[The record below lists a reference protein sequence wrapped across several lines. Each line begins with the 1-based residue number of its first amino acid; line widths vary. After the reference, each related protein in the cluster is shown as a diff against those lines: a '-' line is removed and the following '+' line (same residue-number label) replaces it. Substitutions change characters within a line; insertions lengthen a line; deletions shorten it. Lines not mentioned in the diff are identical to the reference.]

1 MIGQSGEHIGEPGL
15 RIDLV
20 EPGCLDQGVH
30 ECGAVAAAPGDQQ
43 LGDIATGEPVD
54 QLAAPP
60 VRQIAVARLAASF
73 RSTATASMLGV
84 LEETAG
90 ELGPEFTPTG

>member
-1 MIGQSGEHIGEPGL
+1 VPA
-15 RIDLV
+15 D
-20 EPGCLDQGVH
+20 
-30 ECGAVAAAPGDQQ
+30 GDQQ

-60 VRQIAVARLAASF
+60 VRQIAAARLAASF
-73 RSTATASMLGV
+73 RSAATASMLGV